1 MFLNPHRTRRGARR
15 NHPAPMPA
23 LRAPPPT
30 APLPALPLVGI
41 PQQPQHQ
48 YQQQLR
54 PSNLNLANLNMANT
68 SAAGAGAASPLAG
81 PLKSPGLFQ
90 TSARARGLSVSSS
103 KLGGDENRIEE
114 EMKEN

>member
-1 MFLNPHRTRRGARR
+1 
-15 NHPAPMPA
+15 MPA

-48 YQQQLR
+48 PQQLR
-54 PSNLNLANLNMANT
+54 PSNLNLATIHTALSMANT
-68 SAAGAGAASPLAG
+68 SAGGAGAASPTAG
-81 PLKSPGLFQ
+81 PLKSPGLLQ
-90 TSARARGLSVSSS
+90 TSARARGLSVSNSN
-103 KLGGDENRIEE
+103 LGGDENRIEE